1 MTTRNDQF
9 KAFMDNG
16 LIEAEIAR
24 AVKSGWTEIS
34 TAFDGLVS
42 QHKTAAQ
49 AVSLPRTS
57 LFAKKSDE
65 VPGFTWKAW
74 FPRSSPL
81 LDVPPQFD
89 KTRAKA
95 AARLIRAALDMAKKD
110 AAAKVVTA

>member
-1 MTTRNDQF
+1 MTDRNNQF
-9 KAFMDNG
+9 KAFMDKH
-16 LIEAEIAR
+16 LTEAEIAR
-24 AVKSGWTEIS
+24 AVKSGWHEIS

-49 AVSLPRTS
+49 DVGLPRTS
-57 LFAKKSDE
+57 MFAKKSDE
-65 VPGFTWKAW
+65 VPGMGWKAW

-95 AARLIRAALDMAKKD
+95 AARLIREALAQREKD